1 MKKPRIVIHINGG
14 LIQGV
19 VSDQGGIDFKVI
31 DHDLDGAPEEETQ
44 EISGEEVLITQ
55 YERAKKNTA
64 HVREVFNAESK
75 FLTEKA
81 ETVKK
86 TRNEKGS

>member
-1 MKKPRIVIHINGG
+1 MKKPRIVIHIDGG

-31 DHDLDGAPEEETQ
+31 DHDLDGAAEEETQ
-44 EISGEEVLITQ
+44 EIGREEVLITQ
-55 YERAKKNTA
+55 YDRAKKNTA
-64 HVREVFNAESK
+64 HVREVFSAKSN

-81 ETVKK
+81 ETINK
-86 TRNEKGS
+86 TKSSKGA